1 MNLRLVFLHLEPL
14 AVYRLKKKKKKRK
27 KIHIGTLSETPFL
40 TLRPQT
46 GVPVLTPLI
55 RRSHTKPGRDNCDS
69 SAACPSL
76 SLSTFLSNERRQQL
90 SLGLISQVCRRRRPT
105 VEEQV
110 RSSGD
115 PSLQAHKVCRLTLT
129 VRVTMA

>member
-1 MNLRLVFLHLEPL
+1 MECHTQVKDKGFSCFSPLPSSCYESPSRLFALGAAHRLHIE
-14 AVYRLKKKKKKRK
+14 KKRK
-27 KIHIGTLSETPFL
+27 KIHIETLSETPFL
-40 TLRPQT
+40 TLRPQA

-76 SLSTFLSNERRQQL
+76 SLSTFLFNERRQQL
-90 SLGLISQVCRRRRPT
+90 SLSLISQVRQRRCPT
-105 VEEQV
+105 VEEPV

-115 PSLQAHKVCRLTLT
+115 P
-129 VRVTMA
+129 